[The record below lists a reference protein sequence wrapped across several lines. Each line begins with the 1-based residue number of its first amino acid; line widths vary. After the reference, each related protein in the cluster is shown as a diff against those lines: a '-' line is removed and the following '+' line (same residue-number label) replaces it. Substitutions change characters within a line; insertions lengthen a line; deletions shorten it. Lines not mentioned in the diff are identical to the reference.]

1 MDLKILQTVG
11 RIIVW
16 LLVLAIIYAVY
27 PYFGRFVHVIQ
38 NIHDFAK

>member
-1 MDLKILQTVG
+1 MDLKLLHTAV

-16 LLVLAIIYAVY
+16 LLVLAVSYALY
-27 PYFGRFVHVIQ
+27 PYVWKILHVVQ